1 MIANIAR
8 QPVVPSQAVN
18 LMSSYG
24 VAVAFENKNRVIATN
39 EKTNHTPFL
48 TVNLKGWN
56 MEMKW
61 LTESAINP
69 EFDILVIQRSIDS
82 PTTQRPDWVK
92 TGADFVKWMRIR
104 KEERLNGHSS

>member
-1 MIANIAR
+1 MIANITP
-8 QPVVPSQAVN
+8 QPVVPSKTVN

-24 VAVAFENKNRVIATN
+24 AAVAFKNKNNAIATN
-39 EKTNHTPFL
+39 EKRNHSRL
-48 TVNLKGWN
+48 LAVNLKGWS

-69 EFDILVIQRSIDS
+69 EFDILAIQQSIDS